1 VQYSFQMTRALRS
14 PDGLLRTI
22 AGAVLVAAV
31 AFSTLPID
39 LSQRMGQ
46 RPFLA
51 FALLGVTAV
60 QLSLGPTLVE
70 LVVAGLA
77 AVASFAAYLLFGGNL
92 PHDPVF
98 CAVGMLGF
106 VGTGS
111 LAAMTGRLLWDAEQ
125 NHRRRIGALLV
136 AITPVAFLMMMPLAF
151 RMPADSL
158 DRYLYAFDGR
168 FGFQP
173 AFAAGTLFASL
184 PVLKTFCLIVYSA
197 LPLAITCVWI
207 VAPDVPDEP
216 GLIRTFLM
224 TGVLGVVLFQ
234 FLPAAGPIHA
244 FPGYPAWPPAVTPD
258 FVKPVA
264 MSGIWLN
271 AMPAVSAA
279 WALLIFWRT
288 RRNGRGIRIA
298 AGAFL
303 FVVLLAPLGL
313 GEHYLIDLVVAIPY
327 AVFVRALW
335 MTRASFS
342 LSRIAALGC
351 NALLVAVWMV
361 LLRAGALLQID
372 PVWAW
377 SMAAFT
383 VTCALW
389 LDAGV
394 RTYRLRTARK
404 RLADAVIAATRLAE
418 VPRYDGR
425 RRFPRRPIPIAP

>member
-1 VQYSFQMTRALRS
+1 
-14 PDGLLRTI
+14 
-22 AGAVLVAAV
+22 
-31 AFSTLPID
+31 
-39 LSQRMGQ
+39 
-46 RPFLA
+46 
-51 FALLGVTAV
+51 
-60 QLSLGPTLVE
+60 
-70 LVVAGLA
+70 
-77 AVASFAAYLLFGGNL
+77 
-92 PHDPVF
+92 
-98 CAVGMLGF
+98 
-106 VGTGS
+106 
-111 LAAMTGRLLWDAEQ
+111 
-125 NHRRRIGALLV
+125 
-136 AITPVAFLMMMPLAF
+136 MPLAF

-224 TGVLGVVLFQ
+224 TGILGVVLFQ

-244 FPGYPAWPPAVTPD
+244 FPGFPAWQPAVTPE
-258 FVKPVA
+258 FLKPIA

-271 AMPAVSAA
+271 AMPAVSVA

-288 RRNGRGIRIA
+288 RRNGRAIRMA

-303 FVVLLAPLGL
+303 FVILLAPLGL

-342 LSRIAALGC
+342 LSRIASVGC

-377 SMAAFT
+377 CMAAFT
-383 VTCALW
+383 VASALW

-404 RLADAVIAATRLAE
+404 RLADAVIAATRLADL
-418 VPRYDGR
+418 PRYDDR
-425 RRFPRRPIPIAP
+425 RRFPRRPVAMA